1 VASAVAE
8 AGPADGWFDLL
19 ARAGLRGPA
28 LALAQQLRPIECA
41 NGLWRVA
48 LPPVL
53 DGLATPLARRELES
67 AVVATGARL
76 EIVLRA
82 VEGETWADREARS
95 RSERAQ
101 AAERKLLSDPAVA
114 GVIREFDAGMVS
126 GSLRLDS

>member
-1 VASAVAE
+1 MVSAIAEGGPAE
-8 AGPADGWFDLL
+8 AWFGLV

-28 LALAQQLRPIECA
+28 LALAQQLRPIEFA
-41 NGLWRVA
+41 DGLWRVA

-67 AVVATGARL
+67 AVVAAGARL

-82 VEGETWADREARS
+82 VEGETWAEREARS
-95 RSERAQ
+95 RGERAQ
-101 AAERKLLSDPAVA
+101 AAERKLMSDPAVA
-114 GVIREFDAGMVS
+114 GVIREFDAGMVP